1 MVKGVETKAGSKEL
15 GFDAASRFAASL
27 VVELDLVE
35 DFLNADEEGLSLV
48 DLRGTEKEGGDVLVQ
63 SESGFLRLNLRF
75 RSDSIVRFWCD

>member
-35 DFLNADEEGLSLV
+35 DFLNAEEEGLSLF
-48 DLRGTEKEGGDVLVQ
+48 DLRGTEKEGDVLVQ